1 MHHVFWYTTTRSM
14 FSSSRI
20 QLCFDK
26 ICSLCFKCIPQ
37 KQNICETGGLN
48 FFFHFFDVWTY
59 DELDQIQCF
68 LFIAPVFLLEV
79 QTELAGNS
87 TAGKDLFVFLLY
99 ISCIGSTSSLLDSA
113 SVTVVH
119 VLLVYSAMVVVTFS
133 VGAYF
138 HSIFSRLMFIL
149 LGLFYVTNE
158 SAISCKYCFH
168 TSKHIDLVI
177 AGLDVLTIHR
187 NRFIRLQRD

>member
-1 MHHVFWYTTTRSM
+1 M
-14 FSSSRI
+14 
-20 QLCFDK
+20 
-26 ICSLCFKCIPQ
+26 
-37 KQNICETGGLN
+37 
-48 FFFHFFDVWTY
+48 
-59 DELDQIQCF
+59 
-68 LFIAPVFLLEV
+68 FLLEV

-87 TAGKDLFVFLLY
+87 TAGKDLFVFPLY

-177 AGLDVLTIHR
+177 AGFDVVTIHR
-187 NRFIRLQRD
+187 NRFIRL